1 MSEMFLEQLDYKGA
15 RVLVVDDNPMNV
27 ELVADNLE
35 QEGYAVERA
44 FSGEEALRKVD
55 AAPFDLVLL
64 DVMMPGLTGYDV
76 CERLKR
82 DQKTRLLPV
91 VMLTALDKREDK
103 IRGIAAGADDFINKP
118 FDRAE
123 LLIRVKS
130 CIRTKRL
137 TDDLE
142 TAESI
147 LVALGNAIDA
157 KDTYTEGHAE
167 RVAHY
172 SVAIGKQLGLPYEA
186 LRRLRL
192 GGVLH
197 DIGKIGVPEAILN
210 KPGPL
215 TTDEFAVMKKHPEIG
230 ERICAPL
237 KSLREMLP
245 VIRSHHERPNGSGY
259 PDGLRGDEIPVE
271 ARIVCLAD
279 LYDALATT
287 RSYKRAFTR
296 ERCIAILRDDTAKGL
311 FDPQVVEAFVAYLSE
326 REEAVRGRRGGSE
339 IDWLEEPTDARD
351 WRSGWTT
358 RERAS
363 FTRHRVDESSGSYA
377 WASAEASEGF
387 RAFFWTKTRTE
398 TEKEAAVI
406 KRYLLTPGPTPV
418 PPEVALK
425 MAEPIIHHRTPEF
438 STIFS
443 EVRAGLKKLFQT
455 AEDVLVLAASGTGAM
470 EAAVVNLL
478 SAGDRVIVVN
488 GGKFGERWRNICQS
502 YGVAVE
508 EIKVEWGEGVAI
520 DAVRSA
526 LDKFPDAKA
535 VLVQAS
541 E

>member
-55 AAPFDLVLL
+55 AASFDLVLL
-64 DVMMPGLTGYDV
+64 DVMMPGLTGYQV

-259 PDGLRGDEIPVE
+259 PDGLAGDEIPLG

-279 LYDALATT
+279 VYDALATT

-296 ERCIAILRDDTAKGL
+296 ERCIAILREDTAKGL
-311 FDPQVVEAFVAYLSE
+311 FDPLVVEAFVAYLSE
-326 REEAVRGRRGGSE
+326 REEAVRGRR
-339 IDWLEEPTDARD
+339 
-351 WRSGWTT
+351 
-358 RERAS
+358 
-363 FTRHRVDESSGSYA
+363 
-377 WASAEASEGF
+377 
-387 RAFFWTKTRTE
+387 
-398 TEKEAAVI
+398 
-406 KRYLLTPGPTPV
+406 
-418 PPEVALK
+418 
-425 MAEPIIHHRTPEF
+425 
-438 STIFS
+438 
-443 EVRAGLKKLFQT
+443 
-455 AEDVLVLAASGTGAM
+455 
-470 EAAVVNLL
+470 
-478 SAGDRVIVVN
+478 
-488 GGKFGERWRNICQS
+488 
-502 YGVAVE
+502 
-508 EIKVEWGEGVAI
+508 
-520 DAVRSA
+520 
-526 LDKFPDAKA
+526 
-535 VLVQAS
+535 
-541 E
+541 

>member
-245 VIRSHHERPNGSGY
+245 IIRSHHERPNGSGY
-259 PDGLRGDEIPVE
+259 PDGLSGDEIPLE

-279 LYDALATT
+279 VYDALATT

-326 REEAVRGRRGGSE
+326 REEAVRGRR
-339 IDWLEEPTDARD
+339 
-351 WRSGWTT
+351 
-358 RERAS
+358 
-363 FTRHRVDESSGSYA
+363 
-377 WASAEASEGF
+377 
-387 RAFFWTKTRTE
+387 
-398 TEKEAAVI
+398 
-406 KRYLLTPGPTPV
+406 
-418 PPEVALK
+418 
-425 MAEPIIHHRTPEF
+425 
-438 STIFS
+438 
-443 EVRAGLKKLFQT
+443 
-455 AEDVLVLAASGTGAM
+455 
-470 EAAVVNLL
+470 
-478 SAGDRVIVVN
+478 
-488 GGKFGERWRNICQS
+488 
-502 YGVAVE
+502 
-508 EIKVEWGEGVAI
+508 
-520 DAVRSA
+520 
-526 LDKFPDAKA
+526 
-535 VLVQAS
+535 
-541 E
+541 

>member
-259 PDGLRGDEIPVE
+259 PDGLAGDEIPVE

-279 LYDALATT
+279 VYDALATT

-326 REEAVRGRRGGSE
+326 REEAVRGRR
-339 IDWLEEPTDARD
+339 
-351 WRSGWTT
+351 
-358 RERAS
+358 
-363 FTRHRVDESSGSYA
+363 
-377 WASAEASEGF
+377 
-387 RAFFWTKTRTE
+387 
-398 TEKEAAVI
+398 
-406 KRYLLTPGPTPV
+406 
-418 PPEVALK
+418 
-425 MAEPIIHHRTPEF
+425 
-438 STIFS
+438 
-443 EVRAGLKKLFQT
+443 
-455 AEDVLVLAASGTGAM
+455 
-470 EAAVVNLL
+470 
-478 SAGDRVIVVN
+478 
-488 GGKFGERWRNICQS
+488 
-502 YGVAVE
+502 
-508 EIKVEWGEGVAI
+508 
-520 DAVRSA
+520 
-526 LDKFPDAKA
+526 
-535 VLVQAS
+535 
-541 E
+541 

>member
-44 FSGEEALRKVD
+44 SSGEEALRKVD
-55 AAPFDLVLL
+55 AASFDLVLL

-215 TTDEFAVMKKHPEIG
+215 TADEFAVMKKHPEIG

-259 PDGLRGDEIPVE
+259 PDGLAGDEIPIE

-279 LYDALATT
+279 VYDALATT

-296 ERCIAILRDDTAKGL
+296 ERCIAILHDDTAKGL

-326 REEAVRGRRGGSE
+326 REEAVRGRR
-339 IDWLEEPTDARD
+339 
-351 WRSGWTT
+351 
-358 RERAS
+358 
-363 FTRHRVDESSGSYA
+363 
-377 WASAEASEGF
+377 
-387 RAFFWTKTRTE
+387 
-398 TEKEAAVI
+398 
-406 KRYLLTPGPTPV
+406 
-418 PPEVALK
+418 
-425 MAEPIIHHRTPEF
+425 
-438 STIFS
+438 
-443 EVRAGLKKLFQT
+443 
-455 AEDVLVLAASGTGAM
+455 
-470 EAAVVNLL
+470 
-478 SAGDRVIVVN
+478 
-488 GGKFGERWRNICQS
+488 
-502 YGVAVE
+502 
-508 EIKVEWGEGVAI
+508 
-520 DAVRSA
+520 
-526 LDKFPDAKA
+526 
-535 VLVQAS
+535 
-541 E
+541 

>member
-44 FSGEEALRKVD
+44 SSGEEALRKVD
-55 AAPFDLVLL
+55 AASFDLVLL
-64 DVMMPGLTGYDV
+64 DVMMPGLTGYQV

-215 TTDEFAVMKKHPEIG
+215 TADEFAVMKKHPEIG

-259 PDGLRGDEIPVE
+259 PDGLAGDEIPVE

-279 LYDALATT
+279 VYDALATT

-311 FDPQVVEAFVAYLSE
+311 FDPPVVEAFAAYLSD
-326 REEAVRGRRGGSE
+326 REEAVRGRR
-339 IDWLEEPTDARD
+339 
-351 WRSGWTT
+351 
-358 RERAS
+358 
-363 FTRHRVDESSGSYA
+363 
-377 WASAEASEGF
+377 
-387 RAFFWTKTRTE
+387 
-398 TEKEAAVI
+398 
-406 KRYLLTPGPTPV
+406 
-418 PPEVALK
+418 
-425 MAEPIIHHRTPEF
+425 
-438 STIFS
+438 
-443 EVRAGLKKLFQT
+443 
-455 AEDVLVLAASGTGAM
+455 
-470 EAAVVNLL
+470 
-478 SAGDRVIVVN
+478 
-488 GGKFGERWRNICQS
+488 
-502 YGVAVE
+502 
-508 EIKVEWGEGVAI
+508 
-520 DAVRSA
+520 
-526 LDKFPDAKA
+526 
-535 VLVQAS
+535 
-541 E
+541 

>member
-15 RVLVVDDNPMNV
+15 RVLVVDDNAMNV

-35 QEGYAVERA
+35 QEGYSVERA
-44 FSGEEALRKVD
+44 SSGEEALRKVE
-55 AAPFDLVLL
+55 AMPFDLVLL
-64 DVMMPGLTGYDV
+64 DVMMPGLTGYEV

-172 SVAIGKQLGLPYEA
+172 SVAIGKQLGLPYESM
-186 LRRLRL
+186 RELRL

-215 TTDEFAVMKKHPEIG
+215 TPEEFAIMKKHPEIG

-237 KSLREMLP
+237 KSLRDMLP
-245 VIRSHHERPNGSGY
+245 IVRSHHERPDGSGY
-259 PDGLRGDEIPVE
+259 PDGLSGEEIPLG

-279 LYDALATT
+279 VYDALATT

-296 ERCIAILRDDTAKGL
+296 ERCIAIVRDDTAKGL
-311 FDPQVVEAFVAYLSE
+311 FDPRVVEAFVAYLSE
-326 REEAVRGRRGGSE
+326 REEAVRS
-339 IDWLEEPTDARD
+339 
-351 WRSGWTT
+351 RS
-358 RERAS
+358 
-363 FTRHRVDESSGSYA
+363 
-377 WASAEASEGF
+377 
-387 RAFFWTKTRTE
+387 
-398 TEKEAAVI
+398 
-406 KRYLLTPGPTPV
+406 
-418 PPEVALK
+418 
-425 MAEPIIHHRTPEF
+425 
-438 STIFS
+438 
-443 EVRAGLKKLFQT
+443 
-455 AEDVLVLAASGTGAM
+455 
-470 EAAVVNLL
+470 
-478 SAGDRVIVVN
+478 
-488 GGKFGERWRNICQS
+488 
-502 YGVAVE
+502 
-508 EIKVEWGEGVAI
+508 
-520 DAVRSA
+520 
-526 LDKFPDAKA
+526 
-535 VLVQAS
+535 
-541 E
+541 

>member
-1 MSEMFLEQLDYKGA
+1 MFLSELDYTGA

-35 QEGYAVERA
+35 KEGYAVERA
-44 FSGEEALRKVD
+44 FSGEEALKKIAE
-55 AAPFDLVLL
+55 AAFDVVLL
-64 DVMMPGLTGYDV
+64 DVMMPGLSGYEV

-82 DQKTRLLPV
+82 DEKTRLLPV

-103 IRGIAAGADDFINKP
+103 IRGITAGADDFINKP

-157 KDTYTEGHAE
+157 KDAYTEGHAE

-172 SVAIGKQLGLPYEA
+172 SVAIGKQLNLPYEQ

-215 TTDEFAVMKKHPEIG
+215 TPEEFDVMKKHPEIG

-237 KSLREMLP
+237 KSLRDMLP
-245 VIRSHHERPNGSGY
+245 MIRSHHERPNGSGY
-259 PDGLRGDEIPVE
+259 PDRLRGDEIPLE

-279 LYDALATT
+279 VYDALATT

-296 ERCIAILRDDTAKGL
+296 ERCIDILRQDTVKGL
-311 FDPQVVEAFVAYLSE
+311 FDPQVVEAFVAYLGA
-326 REEAVRGRRGGSE
+326 REESVRTRR
-339 IDWLEEPTDARD
+339 
-351 WRSGWTT
+351 
-358 RERAS
+358 
-363 FTRHRVDESSGSYA
+363 
-377 WASAEASEGF
+377 
-387 RAFFWTKTRTE
+387 
-398 TEKEAAVI
+398 
-406 KRYLLTPGPTPV
+406 
-418 PPEVALK
+418 
-425 MAEPIIHHRTPEF
+425 
-438 STIFS
+438 
-443 EVRAGLKKLFQT
+443 
-455 AEDVLVLAASGTGAM
+455 
-470 EAAVVNLL
+470 
-478 SAGDRVIVVN
+478 
-488 GGKFGERWRNICQS
+488 
-502 YGVAVE
+502 
-508 EIKVEWGEGVAI
+508 
-520 DAVRSA
+520 
-526 LDKFPDAKA
+526 
-535 VLVQAS
+535 
-541 E
+541 

>member
-55 AAPFDLVLL
+55 AASFDLVLL
-64 DVMMPGLTGYDV
+64 DVMMPGLTGYQV

-245 VIRSHHERPNGSGY
+245 VVRSHHERPNGSGY
-259 PDGLRGDEIPVE
+259 PDGLAGDEIPVE

-279 LYDALATT
+279 VYDALATT

-311 FDPQVVEAFVAYLSE
+311 FDPLVVEAFVAYLSE
-326 REEAVRGRRGGSE
+326 REEAVRGRR
-339 IDWLEEPTDARD
+339 
-351 WRSGWTT
+351 
-358 RERAS
+358 
-363 FTRHRVDESSGSYA
+363 
-377 WASAEASEGF
+377 
-387 RAFFWTKTRTE
+387 
-398 TEKEAAVI
+398 
-406 KRYLLTPGPTPV
+406 
-418 PPEVALK
+418 
-425 MAEPIIHHRTPEF
+425 
-438 STIFS
+438 
-443 EVRAGLKKLFQT
+443 
-455 AEDVLVLAASGTGAM
+455 
-470 EAAVVNLL
+470 
-478 SAGDRVIVVN
+478 
-488 GGKFGERWRNICQS
+488 
-502 YGVAVE
+502 
-508 EIKVEWGEGVAI
+508 
-520 DAVRSA
+520 
-526 LDKFPDAKA
+526 
-535 VLVQAS
+535 
-541 E
+541 